1 MQLMTLKV
9 SQFLRLVFPAFTH
22 CRSPGMLWLLVDVAE
37 WRTFSHLPDDPKR
50 CVSIILSH
58 RRDFL
63 TADVRGRHMVTLQ
76 PAELASPV
84 HACLYS
90 SADFHRSATAL
101 VVASRNAH
109 PNRSFAEHVHRL
121 VPSATYRPAV
131 RRFSEQVVSVRF
143 IERKECVNSLSKG
156 ADQA

>member
-1 MQLMTLKV
+1 
-9 SQFLRLVFPAFTH
+9 
-22 CRSPGMLWLLVDVAE
+22 MLWLLVDVAE

-58 RRDFL
+58 RQDFL
-63 TADVRGRHMVTLQ
+63 TADVRGRHMVKLQ
-76 PAELASPV
+76 PADLASPL

-90 SADFHRSATAL
+90 SADFHRSATAF
-101 VVASRNAH
+101 VVTSSTAN

-131 RRFSEQVVSVRF
+131 RRSSERVLSVQF
-143 IERKECVNSLSKG
+143 IE
-156 ADQA
+156 